1 MKLTMLELYRRAHGL
16 SQAALAERLG
26 PGFTASS
33 ISLLEGQR
41 LKPSVRQERR
51 LREVF
56 GDQAEAI
63 LKPVDPAQVAVPIGE
78 VS

>member
-1 MKLTMLELYRRAHGL
+1 MLELYRRAHGL

-26 PGFTASS
+26 PGFTASA
-33 ISLLEGQR
+33 ISLMETQR
-41 LKPSVRQERR
+41 LKPSTRQERR

-63 LKPVDPAQVAVPIGE
+63 LMPVDPAQVAAPIGDP
-78 VS
+78 S

>member
-1 MKLTMLELYRRAHGL
+1 MKLTMLELYRRAQGL

-26 PGFTASS
+26 PGFTASA
-33 ISLLEGQR
+33 ISLMETQR
-41 LKPSVRQERR
+41 LKPSPRQERR

-63 LKPVDPAQVAVPIGE
+63 LMPVDPAQVAAPIGDP
-78 VS
+78 S